1 MQSSPALGDMASDSV
16 SFSALA
22 AKSLNGVAPR
32 PLSFFLLG
40 ATGRTGL
47 PFLSLSL
54 ARGHSVTIYV
64 RSVSKLSAAVA
75 SHPQLRTFTGALH
88 EAEKITLALR
98 EAAPDVVYIMLA
110 SEKAPHTAVSM
121 GTHNVLRA
129 LDKWKDFSAIKS
141 DAIPL
146 ISIAAWGLGPTAA
159 YVTSF
164 SARMFVRVLTTLFW
178 SNASADLNKQLT
190 EVKEAKDAGLVHPT
204 LILPAILTN
213 GRKRRDYQAAEASL
227 MKNTMG
233 VTRFVSRASLADL
246 CLKLGEKAATGEQ
259 VPEWVGIT
267 NPQ

>member
-1 MQSSPALGDMASDSV
+1 MQSSPALGDTASNSV

-22 AKSLNGVAPR
+22 SEAMDGVAPK

-47 PFLSLSL
+47 PFLSQSL
-54 ARGHSVTIYV
+54 ARGHFVTIYV
-64 RSVSKLSAAVA
+64 RSVSKLPAAVA
-75 SHPQLRTFTGALH
+75 SHPHLRTFTGALH
-88 EAEKITLALR
+88 DADKIALALR
-98 EAAPDVVYIMLA
+98 ASAPDVVYIMLA
-110 SEKAPHTAVSM
+110 SERAPHTAVSM

-129 LDKWKDFSAIKS
+129 LERLRDLSALRS
-141 DAIPL
+141 GAMPL

-178 SNASADLNKQLT
+178 SKVSADFNKQLT
-190 EVKEAKDAGLVHPT
+190 EVKVGKGAGLVQPT

-213 GRKRRDYQAAEASL
+213 GGKRRDYRSAEASL
-227 MKNTMG
+227 MKDIMG

-246 CLKLGEKAATGEQ
+246 CLKLGEKAAMGEQ

-267 NPQ
+267 NP

>member
-16 SFSALA
+16 LFSALA

-75 SHPQLRTFTGALH
+75 SHPHLRTFTGALH

-110 SEKAPHTAVSM
+110 SERSRQTVASFDTAITCK
-121 GTHNVLRA
+121 G
-129 LDKWKDFSAIKS
+129 
-141 DAIPL
+141 
-146 ISIAAWGLGPTAA
+146 AWT
-159 YVTSF
+159 TTK
-164 SARMFVRVLTTLFW
+164 VR
-178 SNASADLNKQLT
+178 D
-190 EVKEAKDAGLVHPT
+190 
-204 LILPAILTN
+204 
-213 GRKRRDYQAAEASL
+213 
-227 MKNTMG
+227 
-233 VTRFVSRASLADL
+233 
-246 CLKLGEKAATGEQ
+246 
-259 VPEWVGIT
+259 
-267 NPQ
+267 

>member
-1 MQSSPALGDMASDSV
+1 MVSNSV

-22 AKSLNGVAPR
+22 AESSDGVAPR

-47 PFLSLSL
+47 LFLSQSL
-54 ARGHSVTIYV
+54 ARGHFVTIYV

-75 SHPQLRTFTGALH
+75 SHPHLRTFTGALH
-88 EAEKITLALR
+88 DADKITSALR
-98 EAAPDVVYIMLA
+98 ESAPDVVYVMLA

-129 LDKWKDFSAIKS
+129 LKTSSDLSALRS
-141 DAIPL
+141 DAMPL

-164 SARMFVRVLTTLFW
+164 PARMFVRVLTMLFW
-178 SNASADLNKQLT
+178 SKASADFDKQLT
-190 EVKEAKDAGLVHPT
+190 EVKEAKDAGLVQPT
-204 LILPAILTN
+204 LVLPAILTN
-213 GRKRRDYQAAEASL
+213 GRKRRDYLSAEASL
-227 MKNTMG
+227 MKDIMG

-259 VPEWVGIT
+259 VSEWVGIT

>member
-1 MQSSPALGDMASDSV
+1 MQSSPALGDTAFNSV

-22 AKSLNGVAPR
+22 AESLDGVAPK
-32 PLSFFLLG
+32 PLNFLLLG

-47 PFLSLSL
+47 TFLSLSL
-54 ARGHSVTIYV
+54 ARGHSVSIYV
-64 RSVSKLSAAVA
+64 RSVSKLPASVA
-75 SHPQLRTFTGALH
+75 SHPHLRTFTGALH

-98 EAAPDVVYIMLA
+98 EAAPDVVYVMLA
-110 SEKAPHTAVSM
+110 SEKAPHTAVSL

-129 LDKWKDFSAIKS
+129 LEKLRDFSALRS
-141 DAIPL
+141 DAMPL

-164 SARMFVRVLTTLFW
+164 PARMFVRVLTTLFW
-178 SNASADLNKQLT
+178 SKASADFNKQLT

-227 MKNTMG
+227 MKNIMG